1 MKYFIFQV
9 HGFKQS
15 LTHLSNSTIGDPVP
29 DGPILDPCGNS
40 QPQVLTNLTGIITS
54 PNYPQTYGYDKY
66 CSWLIKTDEDYVIEL
81 TFDFF
86 SLAYPYVVL
95 IL

>member
-1 MKYFIFQV
+1 MP
-9 HGFKQS
+9 
-15 LTHLSNSTIGDPVP
+15 N
-29 DGPILDPCGNS
+29 GPILDPCGNS
-40 QPQVLTNLTGIITS
+40 QPQVLTNSSGILTS

-66 CSWLIKTDEDYVIEL
+66 CSWLITTDEDYVIEL

-86 SLAYPYVVL
+86 SLAYPYVLL